1 MSGRKARG
9 RRGPGAG
16 TRTRTQTPERPR
28 AELSGG
34 SPRPCRFC
42 PQCGLAVEPAFR
54 FCPACGGRL
63 PAPPEEH
70 TEPAARAP
78 SPPPAASPASPAAS
92 ASPRAAAA
100 RPGPRSPR
108 KPRPGPAAPLPADT
122 VLTDQ
127 GGRRWRLVR
136 LLEQGGCGLVYE
148 AQSASGTCP
157 QKQSYSL
164 KLDAKDG
171 RIYNEQNF
179 FQRAA
184 KASTVEKWK
193 KWHSVPLLGIPN
205 CVGFGLHADS
215 YRFLVFSDLG
225 RSLQSVLSDGLHL
238 LREKAAFQIAIR
250 VLDCLEY
257 IHENEYAHGDI
268 TAENIYLNPADLT
281 QVTLAGYGFAFRY
294 CPGGKHVA
302 WREGSRTPHEGTVE
316 FISLDSHKGTGPS
329 RRSDLESLGYCLLKW
344 LCGILPWSD
353 ELDKVKAVMEQKE
366 RYRKDVRCL
375 LQLCFRQR
383 SIPGMGL
390 LLVAVQ
396 LGDGRLTVPEARTF
410 SVLVCWSRIASRGD
424 DDQALHELRGRLG
437 TNSLLSVQKN
447 EGCFPLSAFMN
458 LAEGTAV
465 LVGLEMK
472 YLGLEDTFPSHIV
485 AQRSCDY
492 PMSEK
497 CSSGG
502 RRWASRSLP
511 TQTSW

>member
-164 KLDAKDG
+164 KLVSFDLFGMPKMEG
-171 RIYNEQNF
+171 STMNRISSSEL
-179 FQRAA
+179 QRQAQWR
-184 KASTVEKWK
+184 S
-193 KWHSVPLLGIPN
+193 
-205 CVGFGLHADS
+205 
-215 YRFLVFSDLG
+215 G
-225 RSLQSVLSDGLHL
+225 RSGILCRCWASPTVLALDCMQT
-238 LREKAAFQIAIR
+238 AT
-250 VLDCLEY
+250 DCLEY

-383 SIPGMGL
+383 SIPDAL
-390 LLVAVQ
+390 QNYLEQVVALEYEEKPDYTALRQ
-396 LGDGRLTVPEARTF
+396 LFGKPLEKMKASAYDSVDVRVVP
-410 SVLVCWSRIASRGD
+410 
-424 DDQALHELRGRLG
+424 
-437 TNSLLSVQKN
+437 
-447 EGCFPLSAFMN
+447 
-458 LAEGTAV
+458 
-465 LVGLEMK
+465 
-472 YLGLEDTFPSHIV
+472 
-485 AQRSCDY
+485 
-492 PMSEK
+492 
-497 CSSGG
+497 
-502 RRWASRSLP
+502 
-511 TQTSW
+511 

>member
-1 MSGRKARG
+1 MSGRRVRG
-9 RRGPGAG
+9 RRGTGAG
-16 TRTRTQTPERPR
+16 TGTRTGTQTPERPR
-28 AELSGG
+28 AEVSGG
-34 SPRPCRFC
+34 SPRRNRFC
-42 PQCGLAVEPAFR
+42 PQCGLSVEHEFR
-54 FCPACGGRL
+54 FCPACGGRQ
-63 PAPPEEH
+63 PAPPEDH
-70 TEPAARAP
+70 TEPAAPTP
-78 SPPPAASPASPAAS
+78 SPSPVPSPAASP
-92 ASPRAAAA
+92 SPRAAAA
-100 RPGPRSPR
+100 RLGPRSPR

-136 LLEQGGCGLVYE
+136 LLEQGGYGLVYE

-184 KASTVEKWK
+184 KSGTVEKWK

-215 YRFLVFSDLG
+215 YRFLVFFDLG

-238 LREKAAFQIAIR
+238 LREKVAFQIAVR

-257 IHENEYAHGDI
+257 IHENEYVHGDI

-302 WREGSRTPHEGTVE
+302 RREGSRTPHEGTVE

-329 RRSDLESLGYCLLKW
+329 RRSDLESLGYCLVKW

-383 SIPGMGL
+383 SIPDALESYLEQVMAL
-390 LLVAVQ
+390 EYEEKPDYAALQQ
-396 LGDGRLTVPEARTF
+396 LFRKPLEKMKASAYDSVDVRVVP
-410 SVLVCWSRIASRGD
+410 
-424 DDQALHELRGRLG
+424 
-437 TNSLLSVQKN
+437 
-447 EGCFPLSAFMN
+447 
-458 LAEGTAV
+458 
-465 LVGLEMK
+465 
-472 YLGLEDTFPSHIV
+472 
-485 AQRSCDY
+485 
-492 PMSEK
+492 
-497 CSSGG
+497 
-502 RRWASRSLP
+502 
-511 TQTSW
+511 